1 MTQMQRIRP
10 LSVLLNKGREGERR
24 GKGKTRRKG
33 KERRERRRV
42 KIKRTP
48 TSTGQPGPGE
58 GHSDISCT
66 SVANKVLCLE
76 LRTEPGQDGEE
87 VTDTLFM

>member
-1 MTQMQRIRP
+1 M
-10 LSVLLNKGREGERR
+10 
-24 GKGKTRRKG
+24 
-33 KERRERRRV
+33 
-42 KIKRTP
+42 KRTP

-58 GHSDISCT
+58 GHSDFSCT

-87 VTDTLFM
+87 VTGYTLYVITTPAGAMDQQQVF